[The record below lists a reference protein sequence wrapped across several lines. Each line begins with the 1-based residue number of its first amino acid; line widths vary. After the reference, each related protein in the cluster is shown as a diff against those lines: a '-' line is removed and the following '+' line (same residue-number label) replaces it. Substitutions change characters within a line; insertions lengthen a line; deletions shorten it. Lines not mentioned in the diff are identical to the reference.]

1 MYVDLMFDGHAADSS
16 QCKEAEQGTGSHVRS
31 EVDELHSDREG
42 VRDVRY
48 HRYVEPCKPYEHV
61 SSLTILAGTMRSAI
75 LKPDVPPQSF
85 PALKATED
93 DKQQSTKG
101 PAKTAANKSK
111 AGSKRK
117 VSNPGVD
124 EFGDAAID
132 DADLAL
138 AETGG
143 FENIDDF
150 DDDLGPSRGNAKKK
164 QKQSHT
170 NEDTSKEFE
179 PRQLDNGKWACNHA
193 CKDKTSCKH
202 YCCRE
207 GLDKKPKPPKAKASK
222 KDNTVTDPKQTQL
235 SMSVN
240 KKADNPTASQ
250 STQAQKPAPSSSRN
264 PPTGPEFHN
273 LNTLHNNVKSNTRQL
288 PILDKTNATQ
298 QKPGSS
304 IVLPGP
310 NRPSHPFNEIT
321 REAEQN
327 AFSDDF
333 GDLDDFS
340 LNDDPVL
347 DQPSTRRS
355 PLLRSRSD
363 LPDIDAGN
371 MFHSASPAQRDDSR
385 ESPAKTPQ
393 TQGPEWESL
402 FDFDAEYDL
411 LELGRQ
417 GATSLRQPN
426 VPKKPQLDTGY
437 AGPFEDMTSDSAAF
451 DLDCKRRAR
460 RSSPVS
466 NHERASDR
474 LEPGPKAQAV
484 PQESILISSEDSMQS
499 EDKELLVALQ
509 ENVACDVTPMAD
521 MPVEERPASSDSATR
536 HFMEELGAD
545 LFNYVD

>member
-1 MYVDLMFDGHAADSS
+1 
-16 QCKEAEQGTGSHVRS
+16 
-31 EVDELHSDREG
+31 
-42 VRDVRY
+42 
-48 HRYVEPCKPYEHV
+48 
-61 SSLTILAGTMRSAI
+61 MRSAI

-93 DKQQSTKG
+93 GKQQPTKG
-101 PAKTAANKSK
+101 PAKTSANKFK

-117 VSNPGVD
+117 VSNSGVD

-138 AETGG
+138 AEIGG
-143 FENIDDF
+143 LEDIDDF
-150 DDDLGPSRGNAKKK
+150 DDDLGPSKGNAKKK
-164 QKQSHT
+164 QKNSYT
-170 NEDTSKEFE
+170 NEDAAKEVE

-207 GLDKKPKPPKAKASK
+207 GLDKKPKPQKAKASK
-222 KDNTVTDPKQTQL
+222 KDNTTTDPKQTQL
-235 SMSVN
+235 SMSVK

-264 PPTGPEFHN
+264 PPTGPEFQN
-273 LNTLHNNVKSNTRQL
+273 LNTLHNNVKSNTRQVPL
-288 PILDKTNATQ
+288 LDKASTTQ
-298 QKPGSS
+298 QRLGSS
-304 IVLPGP
+304 VVLPGP
-310 NRPSHPFNEIT
+310 NRTSRPFNEAA

-333 GDLDDFS
+333 GDLDDLS

-347 DQPSTRRS
+347 DQPLARRS
-355 PLLRSRSD
+355 PLVRSGSD
-363 LPDIDAGN
+363 LPDVDAGN
-371 MFHSASPAQRDDSR
+371 MFYSASSAQKDDPR
-385 ESPAKTPQ
+385 ESPAKIPQ

-402 FDFDAEYDL
+402 FDFDAEDDL
-411 LELGRQ
+411 SELGGQ
-417 GATSLRQPN
+417 SATNPRQPD
-426 VPKKPQLDTGY
+426 VSKKPQIDMGY

-451 DLDCKRRAR
+451 DLDCKRQAR
-460 RSSPVS
+460 RPSPAS

-474 LEPGPKAQAV
+474 LGPGLKAQAV
-484 PQESILISSEDSMQS
+484 PKESILVSSDYSMQS
-499 EDKELLVALQ
+499 DDKELLVALK
-509 ENVACDVTPMAD
+509 EKAACNVAPTAD

-545 LFNYVD
+545 LFNYVG